1 MAPVL
6 KKNIVEIY
14 ERYRIPPW
22 LALHM
27 YRVAAVGAMLF
38 DAQTPRVGGEN
49 ERAELIMACL
59 LHDMGNIIKFD
70 LDKLPSPVRT
80 ERDHWETVRSDMI
93 SRYGR
98 DEHKATLA
106 ILDEIGVSN
115 RVREII
121 DSIGF
126 LKNAETNEHGDILT
140 KIAVY
145 ADSRV
150 VPNGVASLEERMTDM
165 HERYSDQHPKDEP
178 LTIKNRNAIYAIEKE
193 LFANASIRPEAITE
207 QSIAVL
213 RDGMKAFDIVCPL
226 G

>member
-1 MAPVL
+1 MGTPL
-6 KKNIVEIY
+6 KKNIAEIY

-27 YRVAAVGAMLF
+27 YRVASVAVMLF
-38 DAQTPRVGGEN
+38 DAQTPSVGGEN

-93 SRYGR
+93 ARYGR
-98 DEHKATLA
+98 DEHRATLT
-106 ILDEIGVSN
+106 ILDELGVSS
-115 RVREII
+115 RVRDMI

-126 LKNAETNEHGDILT
+126 LKNADTKEHGDVLT

-178 LTIKNRNAIYAIEKE
+178 MTVKNREAIYDIEKE
-193 LFANASIRPEAITE
+193 LFTNASIRPEAITE
-207 QSIAVL
+207 QSIATL
-213 RDGMKAFDIVCPL
+213 RDAMKTFDIICPL

>member
-1 MAPVL
+1 MLAPL
-6 KKNIVEIY
+6 KKTSTEIY

-22 LALHM
+22 LAEHM
-27 YRVAAVGAMLF
+27 RRVAAVAVMVF
-38 DAQTPRVGGEN
+38 DAQHDRAGDAQ
-49 ERAELIMACL
+49 ERNELITACL

-98 DEHKATLA
+98 DEHKATLM
-106 ILDEIGVSN
+106 ILDELGVSN
-115 RVREII
+115 RVRGII

-126 LKNAETNEHGDILT
+126 LKNAQTRADGDLVT

-150 VPNGVASLEERMTDM
+150 VPSGVASLEERMTDM
-165 HERYSDQHPKDEP
+165 HERYSDKHPKDEP
-178 LTIKNRNAIYAIEKE
+178 VTQKNREAIFAIEQE
-193 LFANASIRPEAITE
+193 LFRNASIAPESITE
-207 QSIAVL
+207 QSIATI
-213 RDGMKAFDIVCPL
+213 RDSMKTFDILCSL